1 VRIAASHTE
10 ARYQSVCCRTS
21 LWQAECIHF
30 ASTAQISLPHAT
42 LCCCCRTG
50 NESAIHKALLGLSS
64 LAPEHLRNHNL
75 SQDSQRQPNSSF
87 SSTSTKQATSAH
99 DLQSAT
105 LAAILMCPEERS
117 AREEILLKLVSLLES
132 ASGQQKLLVA
142 AALYRCNC
150 SFSKQLYIALNCGIL
165 PARVH
170 RHHVIASPW
179 CLAGMIECTCI
190 CMHLMTSTFLLSLGP
205 LKHV

>member
-1 VRIAASHTE
+1 MHTLLLLL
-10 ARYQSVCCRTS
+10 T
-21 LWQAECIHF
+21 
-30 ASTAQISLPHAT
+30 STAQISLPHAT
-42 LCCCCRTG
+42 VCCCCRTG

-75 SQDSQRQPNSSF
+75 SQGSQSPPNSSF
-87 SSTSTKQATSAH
+87 STHSTATRQPTSAH

-150 SFSKQLYIALNCGIL
+150 SFSKQLCTALNCGIL
-165 PARVH
+165 PAR
-170 RHHVIASPW
+170 
-179 CLAGMIECTCI
+179 TQ
-190 CMHLMTSTFLLSLGP
+190 TSCDCKSMVP
-205 LKHV
+205 RWHD

>member
-1 VRIAASHTE
+1 MLLLKISFPGQPATLHALF
-10 ARYQSVCCRTS
+10 CCRN
-21 LWQAECIHF
+21 
-30 ASTAQISLPHAT
+30 
-42 LCCCCRTG
+42 G
-50 NESAIHKALLGLSS
+50 NEAAIHKALLGLSS
-64 LAPEHLRNHNL
+64 LAPEHVRNHNL
-75 SQDSQRQPNSSF
+75 SQDSQRKPNSNF
-87 SSTSTKQATSAH
+87 SSTATKQATSAR

-142 AALYRCNC
+142 AAVYRCTC
-150 SFSKQLYIALNCGIL
+150 SFSKQLCIALHGGFL

-170 RHHVIASPW
+170 RHHVVANSW

-190 CMHLMTSTFLLSLGP
+190 CMHLMASTFMLSLGP